1 MFIIKQAFTTL
12 HMMYHEATAC
22 HVTGDLTEVLMILHN
37 LLVCCRPH
45 SNRPGTVYMPRV
57 SSCKCVFVC
66 LFFVVVDVIFFK
78 QGKLLNYV
86 PLPSQRSWW
95 DCYATR
101 ENLVE
106 ACVAKRLTP
115 RTPDV
120 EVRGSSLARRVVSL
134 DRELYSTLSLFTQV
148 YKCVPATYCWAVT
161 LQWTSIPSKGG
172 VAILLGMFHAKETGK
187 LSCRLGLWLVCT
199 FINSFFSYQT
209 SPSPKRNSIPPA
221 YSANYTGPLL
231 PNSCL

>member
-1 MFIIKQAFTTL
+1 MSLCLAS
-12 HMMYHEATAC
+12 EAGGI
-22 HVTGDLTEVLMILHN
+22 V
-37 LLVCCRPH
+37 
-45 SNRPGTVYMPRV
+45 MPRGKISNSV
-57 SSCKCVFVC
+57 S
-66 LFFVVVDVIFFK
+66 LAP
-78 QGKLLNYV
+78 KL
-86 PLPSQRSWW
+86 
-95 DCYATR
+95 
-101 ENLVE
+101 LVE

-115 RTPDV
+115 RTPDL
-120 EVRGSSLARRVVSL
+120 EVRGSSLVRRVVSL
-134 DRELYSTLSLFTQV
+134 DKELYSTLSLFTQV

-231 PNSCL
+231 PNGCL

>member
-1 MFIIKQAFTTL
+1 MSLCLAS
-12 HMMYHEATAC
+12 EAGGI
-22 HVTGDLTEVLMILHN
+22 V
-37 LLVCCRPH
+37 
-45 SNRPGTVYMPRV
+45 MPRGKISNSV
-57 SSCKCVFVC
+57 S
-66 LFFVVVDVIFFK
+66 LAP
-78 QGKLLNYV
+78 KL
-86 PLPSQRSWW
+86 
-95 DCYATR
+95 
-101 ENLVE
+101 LVE
-106 ACVAKRLTP
+106 ACVPKRLTP
-115 RTPDV
+115 RTPDL

-209 SPSPKRNSIPPA
+209 FPSPKRNSIPPA